1 MHKFKFKF
9 DEKQIDHVYWALIS
23 YRSIANKNSRESISD
38 LLMDIED
45 KIYRKTV
52 DKITGDSDVSKI
64 LTRRGEIEE
73 NV

>member
-1 MHKFKFKF
+1 MHRFKFKF
-9 DEKQIDHVYWALIS
+9 DAKQIDHVYWALIH
-23 YRSIANKNSRESISD
+23 YRGIANKNSRESISD